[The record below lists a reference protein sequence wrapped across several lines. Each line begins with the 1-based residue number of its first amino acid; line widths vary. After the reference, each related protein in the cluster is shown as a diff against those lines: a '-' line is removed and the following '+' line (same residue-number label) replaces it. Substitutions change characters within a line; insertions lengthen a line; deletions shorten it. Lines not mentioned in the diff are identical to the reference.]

1 MSPFMIQ
8 QSSGHRRQRVCA
20 ALVGLGL
27 LTGLGGCG
35 GSDGDGTSSEDATS
49 ATAAGADQS
58 TATSTATTAPAPPAE
73 LNGTYEVTWT
83 VDELTEALGGDSNPD
98 AAGLAEENDGTIQL
112 VFDDGRYD
120 MVYVDMNNDSC
131 PGTYVVEGDR
141 IVMTATTNP
150 AEWDCGTDSLGTKA
164 VDATWSLEGDSLTL
178 TDWKLPTAGGPM
190 YFNEAFLGSKP
201 LERVGE

>member
-8 QSSGHRRQRVCA
+8 QSSGRSRQRVCA
-20 ALVGLGL
+20 TLVGLGL

-35 GSDGDGTSSEDATS
+35 GSDGDSAPAAGETTPAEAASGAS
-49 ATAAGADQS
+49 ATP
-58 TATSTATTAPAPPAE
+58 TTPAPPAE
-73 LNGTYEVTWT
+73 LNGTYEVTWS
-83 VDELTEALGGDSNPD
+83 VDELTEALGGDSNPE

-112 VFDDGRYD
+112 VLDDGRYD
-120 MVYVDMNNDSC
+120 LVYVDMNNDSC

-164 VDATWSLEGDSLTL
+164 VDAAWSLEGDTLTL

-190 YFNEAFLGSKP
+190 YFNEAFLGTKP
-201 LERVGE
+201 LERVGD